1 MCRSAMEGLEKGQ
14 AVIRRVSGMGKEKAR
29 WRELTPSTG
38 SETCWLP
45 KCSGLLTAGWI
56 RRSGSGSSISPG
68 MPTVAPLWRPTANSW
83 SRSPEVQGCLSKQ
96 QRRNSAP
103 TIKPPGRTPRRPL
116 SRPALRLKG
125 GAYFLPRDKTFKA
138 YPPRS
143 RKVEAIE
150 VHHLGPGRDKVL
162 GKLRLRVRTSIDF
175 RQGPE
180 LGV

>member
-1 MCRSAMEGLEKGQ
+1 MEGLEKGQ

-83 SRSPEVQGCLSKQ
+83 SRSPWGPRVPFKTATQEFRTDEKAAGTNAPAAVVTPSLAPGGRGLLLAQG
-96 QRRNSAP
+96 
-103 TIKPPGRTPRRPL
+103 
-116 SRPALRLKG
+116 
-125 GAYFLPRDKTFKA
+125 
-138 YPPRS
+138 
-143 RKVEAIE
+143 
-150 VHHLGPGRDKVL
+150 
-162 GKLRLRVRTSIDF
+162 
-175 RQGPE
+175 QG
-180 LGV
+180 L